1 MSPKKNDKTEKRGRF
16 LALYLHIFVTYP
28 VSTLYPKCDFV
39 LESYKAKFN
48 SLYLQMTFGG
58 NVNQIV
64 YMCRLFLLLV
74 LTSNVRSI
82 NVQGQIKVGYFL

>member
-1 MSPKKNDKTEKRGRF
+1 LIWHN
-16 LALYLHIFVTYP
+16 IVT
-28 VSTLYPKCDFV
+28 KWDFV

-82 NVQGQIKVGYFL
+82 NVQGQIKVGYFLWIPTISIIL